1 MFTASVILF
10 PIQQWE
16 LNVVHALSGEKQR
29 EEAEKCRVG
38 DAGGAEGHQGREEVN
53 NGLSL
58 RTTEVFGG

>member
-1 MFTASVILF
+1 M
-10 PIQQWE
+10 
-16 LNVVHALSGEKQR
+16 VHVLSGEKQR
-29 EEAEKCRVG
+29 EGAEKCRVG